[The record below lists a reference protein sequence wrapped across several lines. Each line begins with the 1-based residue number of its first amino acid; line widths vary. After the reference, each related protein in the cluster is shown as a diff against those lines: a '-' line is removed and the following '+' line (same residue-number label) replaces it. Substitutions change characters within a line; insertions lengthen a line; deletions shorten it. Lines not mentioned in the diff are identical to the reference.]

1 MAVKKRK
8 RPQPQY
14 DLFYND
20 KLYSWQATSTA
31 VGNFFEHLTAQLFE
45 GYRVSV
51 EDEFGNNPDV
61 ETVEG
66 RSLESKGSRRSYW
79 KITLEQLG
87 RMVGREGAYY
97 VLWRYERGGEKALH
111 KQFEDT
117 KELNDFLAANIRSCY
132 VISPKYVRRLLSGKT
147 YAWGPDGYHC
157 RYLREADIFKAIE
170 GELKLKGANFRSE
183 NHGPLRYL
191 DWTTVPLLVH
201 YIDDGSAPPV
211 VPF

>member
-1 MAVKKRK
+1 MAVKKKK

-51 EDEFGNNPDV
+51 EEEIGNNPDV
-61 ETVEG
+61 ETIEG
-66 RSLESKGSRRSYW
+66 RSLESKGSRRAYW

-87 RMVGREGAYY
+87 RMLNLKGSYY

-132 VISPKYVRRLLSGKT
+132 VISPKFIRQLLSGDT
-147 YAWGPDGYHC
+147 YAWGREGTHG
-157 RYLREADIFKAIE
+157 RYVREADIFRAIE
-170 GELKLKGANFRSE
+170 GELKLKGAKFRSE
-183 NHGPLRYL
+183 HHGPLRYL
-191 DWTTVPLLVH
+191 DWTTVPVLVH
-201 YIDDGSAPPV
+201 YIDDGSEPPV